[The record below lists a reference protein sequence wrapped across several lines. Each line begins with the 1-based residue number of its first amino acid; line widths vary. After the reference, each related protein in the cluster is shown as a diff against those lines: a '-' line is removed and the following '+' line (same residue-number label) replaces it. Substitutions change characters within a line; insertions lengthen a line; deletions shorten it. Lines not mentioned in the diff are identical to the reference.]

1 MNKSE
6 SIAALA
12 TALSKAQGEIV
23 DATKDKSGDRGK
35 YKYADLGQ
43 ILNIIRPIFTKYGLA
58 VSQLPCETGD
68 KDSIG
73 VDTILMHESGE
84 WLENSFSM
92 PLHRIITKDGRD
104 VTNSAQAAGSIITY
118 ARRYALA
125 ALAGITQE
133 DNDAQVQR
141 EEKKNTDQMT
151 DKLDAMAGEF
161 ERKMNGCKDFDDLK
175 NIFKCAYE
183 WARENNATK
192 QGQALTKSYND
203 YKTLA
208 GWG

>member
-23 DATKDKSGDRGK
+23 DAVKDKAAHK

-43 ILNIIRPIFTKYGLA
+43 ILNIVRPLFSKHGLSFTQLPTKYVADNGLNYVA
-58 VSQLPCETGD
+58 LET
-68 KDSIG
+68 
-73 VDTILMHESGE
+73 VLMHESGE
-84 WLENSFSM
+84 WLSSDFVMPVEVSKGMSM
-92 PLHRIITKDGRD
+92 G
-104 VTNSAQAAGSIITY
+104 QCYGSVLTY
-118 ARRYALA
+118 QRRYALA

-133 DNDAQVQR
+133 DNDAHVQR
-141 EEKKNTDQMT
+141 EEKKNTDQIT
-151 DKLDAMAGEF
+151 YYLDATAGEF
-161 ERKMNGCKDFDDLK
+161 ERKMNGCKDFDELK
-175 NIFKCAYE
+175 NIFKSAYE
-183 WARENNATK
+183 WARENSATK

-208 GWG
+208 GWE

>member
-1 MNKSE
+1 MNKSD

-23 DATKDKSGDRGK
+23 DATKDKAAHK

-43 ILNIIRPIFTKYGLA
+43 ILNIVRPLFCKHGLA
-58 VSQLPCETGD
+58 FTQLPTRFISDNGVNYVSLET
-68 KDSIG
+68 
-73 VDTILMHESGE
+73 VVMHESGE
-84 WLENSFSM
+84 WLSSDYVMPVETPKGMSM
-92 PLHRIITKDGRD
+92 
-104 VTNSAQAAGSIITY
+104 AQAYGSVITY

-125 ALAGITQE
+125 SIVGITQE

-151 DKLDAMAGEF
+151 DHLDAMAGEF
-161 ERKMNGCKDFDDLK
+161 NRKMNGCKDFEDLK

-208 GWG
+208 GWE

>member
-23 DATKDKSGDRGK
+23 DATKDKAAHK

-43 ILNIIRPIFTKYGLA
+43 VLNIIRPIFSRHGLA
-58 VSQLPCETGD
+58 LTQIPTKCTSENGINYVGLET
-68 KDSIG
+68 
-73 VDTILMHESGE
+73 VVMHDSGE
-84 WLENSFSM
+84 WYSGECVM
-92 PLHRIITKDGRD
+92 PVEPSKGMSL
-104 VTNSAQAAGSIITY
+104 AQSYGSILTY
-118 ARRYALA
+118 LRRYSA
-125 ALAGITQE
+125 AAVAGITQE

-161 ERKMNGCKDFDDLK
+161 ERKMNGCKDFEDLK

-208 GWG
+208 GWE